1 MRQIT
6 LAGAAAG
13 LLLLLAACGPVTEP
27 GNAAPAG
34 GRASASATAPAPSG
48 GAPSAGS
55 TPGSTT
61 PAAATTTATAAA
73 TKTTTGSTLVPM
85 QRSTGGSFLSPS
97 GNISCEIHFQDAGL
111 TEAYCQTFTPASSV
125 RLDATGTY
133 KTCTQGSC
141 IGNPGEGTPTLA
153 YGQVTGVGPFRCES
167 ATTGVTCTANGKGFH
182 IDNTGITAARS

>member
-34 GRASASATAPAPSG
+34 GRASASATAPVPSG
-48 GAPSAGS
+48 GAPSA
-55 TPGSTT
+55 GSTT
-61 PAAATTTATAAA
+61 PAAATTTATVAA
-73 TKTTTGSTLVPM
+73 TKTGATLVPM

-133 KTCTQGSC
+133 RTCTEVGC